1 MLNRKSAP
9 LWLFGIFVNRHGGQF
24 VKCLQSLG
32 FGSFWINAMLWLPV
46 RLALLEIRLKYGS
59 LTNYLAHCDERRGS
73 SHD

>member
-9 LWLFGIFVNRHGGQF
+9 FLLFGSLVNRYGGRF

-32 FGSFWINAMLWLPV
+32 FGSFWINVLLWLPV

-59 LTNYLAHCDERRGS
+59 LANYLAHCDEQS
-73 SHD
+73 